1 MRFKYINFF
10 LLWMISFSLSA
21 NEINGL
27 SINSEEINL
36 IEEENIISF
45 KKNILIET
53 QTIKMLSQEAVYFT
67 DTDIIE
73 LNGKPSLISKN
84 KNNYFKG
91 EAEKIIF
98 FNDEKIHL
106 IGKASMVYRNINI
119 NSKRIIFNSKSGLI
133 SKD

>member
-1 MRFKYINFF
+1 MRFNCINFF
-10 LLWMISFSLSA
+10 LLLMVPFSLYA

-53 QTIKMLSQEAVYFT
+53 QTLKMLSQEAVYFT
-67 DTDIIE
+67 ETDIIE

-84 KNNYFKG
+84 KNNYF
-91 EAEKIIF
+91 
-98 FNDEKIHL
+98 
-106 IGKASMVYRNINI
+106 
-119 NSKRIIFNSKSGLI
+119 
-133 SKD
+133 

>member
-10 LLWMISFSLSA
+10 LLWMIPFSLSA

-84 KNNYFKG
+84 KNNNFKG

-106 IGKASMVYRNINI
+106 IGKASMVYQNINI
-119 NSKRIIFNSKSGLI
+119 NSKRIVFNSKSGLL